1 MPISHLAAHF
11 VGRTEEGDKK
21 IAAAARHSED
31 MAAGNAASPGFF
43 PWARV
48 LIINGGAPLAVERH
62 QGQNGANE
70 SSKGRGI
77 SDGTFQGV

>member
-1 MPISHLAAHF
+1 MQRLRDTVKTWLQVMPLAR
-11 VGRTEEGDKK
+11 V
-21 IAAAARHSED
+21 
-31 MAAGNAASPGFF
+31 F

-48 LIINGGAPLAVERH
+48 LIIHGGAPLAVERH